1 MNTKM
6 IAGAMVQ
13 SVSIIWPSRIYH
25 RLVCLFCMI
34 LIIVYMTV
42 VMIISMIIRA
52 WSWKK
57 ISCSIIGDALSW
69 SLMFSHVVILV
80 LMKVKNFIHGA

>member
-1 MNTKM
+1 MNTRM
-6 IAGAMVQ
+6 IAGAMVH
-13 SVSIIWPSRIYH
+13 SVSIIWPSRIY

-57 ISCSIIGDALSW
+57 INCSMIGDALS
-69 SLMFSHVVILV
+69 
-80 LMKVKNFIHGA
+80 

>member
-1 MNTKM
+1 
-6 IAGAMVQ
+6 
-13 SVSIIWPSRIYH
+13 
-25 RLVCLFCMI
+25 MI
-34 LIIVYMTV
+34 LVIVYITV

-57 ISCSIIGDALSW
+57 ISCSMIGDALSW
-69 SLMFSHVVILV
+69 RLRFSHVVIFV

>member
-13 SVSIIWPSRIYH
+13 MVSIIWPSRMN
-25 RLVCLFCMI
+25 RLVCLFWMI

-42 VMIISMIIRA
+42 VMIISIIIRA

-57 ISCSIIGDALSW
+57 ISCSMIGDALSCR
-69 SLMFSHVVILV
+69 LRFNHVVIV
-80 LMKVKNFIHGA
+80 ASNES

>member
-1 MNTKM
+1 MY
-6 IAGAMVQ
+6 I
-13 SVSIIWPSRIYH
+13 
-25 RLVCLFCMI
+25 
-34 LIIVYMTV
+34 TV

-57 ISCSIIGDALSW
+57 ISCSMIGDALSW
-69 SLMFSHVVILV
+69 RLKFSHVAIFV